1 MDRPSLVS
9 LFSRILITLCF
20 GIAQP
25 QQFCSNNGIFSVN
38 STYSINLNLLLSSLP
53 SSIADNGFF
62 YNATVGQGPDKV
74 YALALCREDLPSEK
88 CSSCVN
94 TASQDI
100 QQQYCPHKK
109 EALLW
114 TDSNCLVRYA
124 NRDIFAKMEE
134 EISSFCVSNPNDF
147 SGDVARFNKTLHDL
161 MAELITQA
169 SSGPKKFATGYV
181 NFTKPIY
188 GLVQCTPD
196 ISERDC
202 GICLQKGMGEMESCA
217 GGREG
222 GRILSPSCIVWFEL
236 FRFYIIPAGTVD
248 DPLQFPPGAGPILPP
263 QPPSPPSMRTVI
275 IFAKMEEEISSFCVS
290 NPNDFSGDVAR
301 FNKTLHDLM
310 AELIT
315 QASSGPKKFATGYV
329 NFTKPIYGL
338 VQCTPDISERDCG
351 ICLQKGM
358 GEMESCA
365 GGREGGRILSP
376 SCIVWFEL
384 FRFYIIPAGTVDD
397 PLQFPPGAGPI
408 LPPQP
413 PSPPSPANASPL
425 NETRNKIV
433 IIIVAAVA
441 SLVTLVTIICALFL
455 WRRMKQKD
463 ENDDEMRMLESLE
476 FNFSSLKIATD
487 EFSNDNKLG
496 QGGFGSVYKGVLPNG
511 QEIAVKRLSGYS
523 SQGEVEFK
531 NEILLLA
538 KLQHRNLVSLV
549 GFCSEGQE
557 RILVYEFLGN
567 GSLDKFI
574 FDPIKSTQLNWE
586 TRCRIISGIARGILY
601 LHEDSRLRIIHRDL
615 KASNVLLDEEM
626 NPKVS
631 DFGLARQ
638 FQPDQTQRITSRVA
652 GTYGYMAPE
661 YALQNRFSVKSDV
674 FSFGVMVLEIVTGKK
689 NSWLSNSEELELL
702 LIHVWRN
709 WREGTAT
716 NLIDETLRGSPVS
729 DVMRC
734 LHIGLLCVQENVS
747 GRPTMAAVVPM
758 LNNHSW
764 SLPSPSRPAF
774 LLDSNTDTGLPLL
787 ESDTGTATRDQS
799 TENTQGTTYL
809 LKFS

>member
-1 MDRPSLVS
+1 MDHPSLVS

-25 QQFCSNNGIFSVN
+25 NQFSCSNKGTYSVS
-38 STYSINLNLLLSSLP
+38 STYSNNLNVLLSSLP
-53 SSIADNGFF
+53 SSMTENGSF
-62 YNATVGQGPDKV
+62 YNATEGQGPDKV
-74 YALALCREDLPSEK
+74 YALALCRGDLPSEK

-100 QQQYCPHKK
+100 KQKCPDQK

-114 TDSNCLVRYA
+114 TDSICLVRYA

-134 EISSFCVSNPNDF
+134 AISSFCESNPNDF
-147 SGDVARFNKTLHDL
+147 PGDVARFNKTLHDL

-181 NFTKPIY
+181 SFTKPIY

-202 GICLQKGMGEMESCA
+202 GICLQKGMGEMESCS

-222 GRILSPSCIVWFEL
+222 GRILSPSCMVWFEV
-236 FRFYIIPAGTVD
+236 FRFYTAGTVEY
-248 DPLQFPPGAGPILPP
+248 PPPSPPPQPQSPPPQPQSPPPPAPILPPQPPPPPPPAPILPP
-263 QPPSPPSMRTVI
+263 QPPSPP
-275 IFAKMEEEISSFCVS
+275 
-290 NPNDFSGDVAR
+290 P
-301 FNKTLHDLM
+301 
-310 AELIT
+310 
-315 QASSGPKKFATGYV
+315 
-329 NFTKPIYGL
+329 
-338 VQCTPDISERDCG
+338 
-351 ICLQKGM
+351 
-358 GEMESCA
+358 
-365 GGREGGRILSP
+365 
-376 SCIVWFEL
+376 
-384 FRFYIIPAGTVDD
+384 PA
-397 PLQFPPGAGPI
+397 PI

-433 IIIVAAVA
+433 IIIVVAVA
-441 SLVTLVTIICALFL
+441 SLVTLIIIICALFL
-455 WRRMKQKD
+455 WRRRMKQKV
-463 ENDDEMRMLESLE
+463 ENDDDEMRMLESLE
-476 FNFSSLKIATD
+476 FNFSTLRIATD

-511 QEIAVKRLSGYS
+511 QEIAVKRLSGCS

-567 GSLDKFI
+567 GSLDKII

-586 TRCRIISGIARGILY
+586 TRYRIISGIARGILY
-601 LHEDSRLRIIHRDL
+601 LHEDSHLRIIHRDL

-674 FSFGVMVLEIVTGKK
+674 FSFGVLVLEIVTGKK
-689 NSWLSNSEELELL
+689 NSWMSNSEELELL
-702 LIHVWRN
+702 LIHAWRN
-709 WREGTAT
+709 WREGTTT
-716 NLIDETLRGSPVS
+716 NLIDETLRGSPVR

-734 LHIGLLCVQENVS
+734 FHIGLLCVQENMS
-747 GRPTMAAVVPM
+747 RRPTMAAVVPM
-758 LNNHSW
+758 LNSHSW

-774 LLDSNTDTGLPLL
+774 LLDSNTDTGLPSLK
-787 ESDTGTATRDQS
+787 SDTGTTTQDQS
-799 TENTQGTTYL
+799 TENTQGTTHL
-809 LKFS
+809 